1 MEAYQHQL
9 ERLELKYLIDSRAA
23 ARIRRAV
30 EPYCRAD
37 AHQPG
42 SDEPDPPGSPGYRV
56 ESLYLDT
63 PSLAFHRAKE
73 RGDPE
78 RLKVRIRRYGSRGR
92 PFLEIK
98 RRSADVIE
106 KTRLAVEHGELRD
119 CAHGCAKLQE
129 ETPEA
134 RRFLDRYA
142 RLVLSSGAGPT
153 LLVRYDREAYTSE
166 VDGYG
171 RVTLDRNVAFQRTD
185 TWTLEGEP
193 DAWLQLESSLAPG
206 VPRPL
211 VVLEI
216 KCQVAVPAW
225 VVDVIRRHE
234 LKRDSVSKYSL
245 GIYLTLRRDAIAC
258 GQERARGVL
267 R

>member
-1 MEAYQHQL
+1 MEAYRHRL
-9 ERLELKYLIDSRAA
+9 ERLELKYLIDTRTA
-23 ARIRRAV
+23 ARVRRAV

-37 AHQPG
+37 VNQPG
-42 SDEPDPPGSPGYRV
+42 DDDLEISDSPGYRAQT
-56 ESLYLDT
+56 LYLDT

-78 RLKVRIRRYGSRGR
+78 RLKVRIRRYGNRR
-92 PFLEIK
+92 RRFLELK

-106 KTRLAVEHGELRD
+106 KTRLAVGPGGLRD
-119 CAHGCAKLQE
+119 CAHGFAKLQQ

-142 RLVLSSGAGPT
+142 RVVLSSGAGPT
-153 LLVRYDREAYTSE
+153 LLVRYDREAYTSV
-166 VDGYG
+166 VDGYA
-171 RVTLDRNVAFQRTD
+171 RVTFDRNIAFQRTGA
-185 TWTLEGEP
+185 WTLDGEP
-193 DAWLQLESSLAPG
+193 DAWLDLESSLADG

-216 KCQVAVPAW
+216 KCELSVPSW
-225 VVDVIRRHE
+225 VVDVIRRHD
-234 LKRDSVSKYSL
+234 LTRSSVSKYSL
-245 GIYLTLRRDAIAC
+245 GIYLTLRRDAIGY

-267 R
+267 H